1 MVEQAERLWT
11 YEVVEPGQYGAE
23 TVVAITAGNIAGY
36 AEVAL
41 NGDPRYRG
49 AGASLAMPTMV
60 LAYAPL
66 LREEIAEANGFIA
79 QEQSKTARR
88 QTPFAKCEIR
98 WHQPV
103 CAGDTITGT
112 RGVLEKYERRGSRFV
127 TFRVGA
133 INQRGETAV
142 EYDYTC
148 IFDYAGGQRE
158 VPAGRGE
165 RPNPNPLPEGEGIGP
180 GSSAGAAHPH
190 PNPPPEGE
198 GIGPGSSPE
207 VAGIGKRQLL
217 DYDSAVEGTALA
229 ELSVTESQEII
240 NNRSAFRLAGRPNE
254 SNIHTDEEFARQNI
268 FGGTVNSGPA
278 TMSYV
283 DQMLQLS
290 FPPEAFYNGGSLLMR
305 AITPFRSGDT
315 VTFAGEVTGR
325 RRAPSSYPHN
335 GGTEGG
341 IVECRVRGTNQR
353 GELVCLA
360 DAALAVG

>member
-11 YEVVEPGQYGAE
+11 FDAVEAGQYGAE
-23 TVVAITAGNIAGY
+23 TVVAITAENVARY

-41 NGDPRYRG
+41 NDDPRYRG
-49 AGASLAMPTMV
+49 PAPTLAMPTMV
-60 LAYAPL
+60 LSYAVL
-66 LREEIAEANGFIA
+66 LREEIAEANGFVGY
-79 QEQSKTARR
+79 EQSQTARK

-103 CAGDTITGT
+103 SVGDVINGT

-127 TFRVGA
+127 TFRVEG
-133 INQRGETAV
+133 INQHGMKAV

-148 IFDYAGGQRE
+148 IFDYAKGQRE
-158 VPAGRGE
+158 VTPRPGPASGD
-165 RPNPNPLPEGEGIGP
+165 
-180 GSSAGAAHPH
+180 SSAAPTAGPAPGA
-190 PNPPPEGE
+190 
-198 GIGPGSSPE
+198 
-207 VAGIGKRQLL
+207 RRLL
-217 DYDSAVEGTALA
+217 DYDSAEEGTALA
-229 ELSVTESQEII
+229 ELSITESQEII
-240 NNRSAFRLAGRPNE
+240 NRRGAFRLAGRPPGE
-254 SNIHTDEEFARQNI
+254 SNIHTDEEFAKQNI
-268 FGGTVNSGPA
+268 FGTIVNSGPA

-325 RRAPSSYPHN
+325 SR
-335 GGTEGG
+335 EGDRG
-341 IVECRVRGTNQR
+341 VVDCRVRGTNHR

-360 DAALAVG
+360 DASLGLG